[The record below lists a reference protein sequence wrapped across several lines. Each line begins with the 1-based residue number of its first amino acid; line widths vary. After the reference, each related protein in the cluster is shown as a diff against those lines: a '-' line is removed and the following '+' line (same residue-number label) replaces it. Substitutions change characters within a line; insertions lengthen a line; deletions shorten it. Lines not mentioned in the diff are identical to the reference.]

1 MTGKPYVVVIVDD
14 HELFSKVVA
23 LLLTRE

>member
-14 HELFSKVVA
+14 HELFSQGVA